1 MAEVAPVL
9 ARSIAE
15 ILGGKQILRLRS
27 PTAND
32 LRHGVEAGLPYA
44 SLEALMGRFRLSRS
58 EVASVLGL
66 PARTMARRKRD
77 RRLRPDESDRLLR
90 LARIAAEAARILG
103 TEEKA
108 AGWLRDENMA
118 LGGEVPLELLRT
130 DIGAR
135 QVEEILGRIEYGL
148 YS

>member
-1 MAEVAPVL
+1 MAAVVRVA
-9 ARSIAE
+9 ASDIAE
-15 ILGGKQILRLRS
+15 ALGGRRLLRLDAASERGLRRS
-27 PTAND
+27 
-32 LRHGVEAGLPYA
+32 VEAGLPYA
-44 SLEALMGRFRLSRS
+44 SLEAVMRKFGLARPDVSTVLRLP
-58 EVASVLGL
+58 V
-66 PARTMARRKRD
+66 RTMARRKREG
-77 RRLRPDESDRLLR
+77 RLDPDESDRLLR

-108 AGWLRDENMA
+108 VGWLRDPNIA
-118 LGGEVPLELLRT
+118 LGGEVPMDLLQT

>member
-1 MAEVAPVL
+1 MAEVAPLL

-32 LRHGVEAGLPYA
+32 LRRGVEAGLPYA
-44 SLEALMGRFRLSRS
+44 SLEALMSRFGLSRS

-66 PARTMARRKRD
+66 PARTMARRKRE